1 MKWLLV
7 AVALLVV
14 GLVFHLGLLV
24 YAMYVLLAVLVV
36 SRFLARQ
43 WIEHLSA
50 ERACDRTKAQ
60 IGQRATVVVTVQNQG
75 RLPILWVLLEDSLSV
90 EALTQNPPRLRIDG
104 ACAQIARV
112 SAKGE
117 LPLEY
122 QVEFLTRG
130 YYQLGP
136 LLVET
141 GDLFGLHRRYRVLGE
156 PHFVTV
162 YPRVVAVE
170 GYDLASRRPLGEVRL
185 THRLFEDPT
194 RISGVRPYQSGD
206 PLNRIHWRATARTG
220 KFHSKTFDPS
230 CVAGAT
236 LLLDFHRDHYHDSS
250 AVYRSELVV
259 TTAASLAN
267 AVCELGQQIGLIS
280 NGRDAV
286 DRIREEGWRHE
297 FHTRAAA
304 QDNVGLRNRSDRLAP
319 VVVET
324 RPGAEQL
331 EQIFETLARLEL
343 TDGLTFAQ
351 LVLEAESRLPRD
363 ATVLAITADVTEEA
377 AIALGG
383 LRRSGLAVTVI
394 LIHHDEH
401 EYYDWAEP
409 PDWAERLLA
418 QGIDFR
424 CVSDEVSL
432 AAVCSEKL
440 LR

>member
-1 MKWLLV
+1 MKWLLA
-7 AVALLVV
+7 AVALLLV
-14 GLVFHLGLLV
+14 GLTLRLGLLV

-43 WIEHLSA
+43 WIEHLAA
-50 ERACDRTKAQ
+50 ERAGDRTKAQ
-60 IGQRATVVVTVQNQG
+60 IGQRATVVVTLQNQG
-75 RLPILWVLLEDSLSV
+75 RLPIPWVLVEDSLSV
-90 EALTQNPPRLRIDG
+90 EALTQNPPRLRIEG
-104 ACAQIARV
+104 ARVQIARLA
-112 SAKGE
+112 AKGE
-117 LPLEY
+117 LLLEY

-136 LLVET
+136 LLAET
-141 GDLFGLHRRYRVLGE
+141 GDLFGLHRCYRVLGE

-194 RISGVRPYQSGD
+194 RISGVRHYQSGD

-220 KFHSKTFDPS
+220 TFHSKTFDPS

-236 LLLDFHRDHYHDSS
+236 LLLDFHRDTYAGSD
-250 AVYRSELVV
+250 AVYCSELAI

-267 AVCELGQQIGLIS
+267 AVAELGQQIGLIS

-297 FHTRAAA
+297 FRTRAAA
-304 QDNVGLRNRSDRLAP
+304 QGNVGLRQGSERLAP

-343 TDGLTFAQ
+343 TDGLTFAE

-363 ATVLAITADVTEEA
+363 ATVIVLTADVSEA
-377 AIALGG
+377 AATVLGG
-383 LRRSGLAVTVI
+383 LRRGGLAVTVI
-394 LIHHDEH
+394 LIHRDEH
-401 EYYDWAEP
+401 GYHDWAEP
-409 PDWAERLLA
+409 PEWAGRLLA

-424 CVSDEVSL
+424 CVNDELSL

>member
-1 MKWLLV
+1 MKWLV
-7 AVALLVV
+7 AAVILLLV
-14 GLVFHLGLLV
+14 GLIFRLGLLV

-36 SRFLARQ
+36 SRYLARQ

-60 IGQRATVVVTVQNQG
+60 ISQQATVVVTLQNRG
-75 RLPILWVLLEDSLSV
+75 RLPIPWVLLEDSLSV
-90 EALTQNPPRLRIDG
+90 EALTQNPPRLRMEG
-104 ACAQIARV
+104 ARV
-112 SAKGE
+112 QIVRLAAQGE
-117 LPLEY
+117 LALEY
-122 QVEFLTRG
+122 RVEFLTRG

-136 LLVET
+136 LLAET

-194 RISGVRPYQSGD
+194 RISGVRQYQSGD

-236 LLLDFHRDHYHDSS
+236 LLLDFHRDTYHGNGAAYCSDL
-250 AVYRSELVV
+250 AV

-267 AVCELGQQIGLIS
+267 AVAELGQQIGLIS

-304 QDNVGLRNRSDRLAP
+304 QGNVGLLQRSERLAP

-324 RPGAEQL
+324 RAGAEQL

-343 TDGLTFAQ
+343 TDGLTFAE
-351 LVLEAESRLPRD
+351 LVLEAASRLPRD
-363 ATVLAITADVTEEA
+363 ATVLALTADVTEEA

-383 LRRSGLAVTVI
+383 LRRSGFAVTVI

-401 EYYDWAEP
+401 GYYDWAEP
-409 PDWAERLLA
+409 PEWAGRLLVE
-418 QGIDFR
+418 GIEFR
-424 CVSDEVSL
+424 CVNDEVSL